1 VEEIMPAVPIT
12 VAGLKRAIEG
22 RDAGTLSG
30 WYADD
35 AVVRI
40 IDCNN
45 PPSRPRELRGKASI
59 AAYYDDVCS
68 RAMTHEVEFGLAQ
81 GNRVAFTQSCAY
93 PDGIRVFCAATIE
106 LADGKIS
113 RQTVVQAWDG

>member
-1 VEEIMPAVPIT
+1 MEAAPIT
-12 VAGLKRAIEG
+12 LANLKHAIEG
-22 RDAGTLSG
+22 RDVGTLSG

-68 RAMTHEVEFGLAQ
+68 RAMSHAVECGVAQ
-81 GNRVAFTQSCAY
+81 GDRLAFMQACTY

-106 LADGKIS
+106 LAGGKIS
-113 RQTVVQAWDG
+113 RQTVVQAWDS